1 MKPPGIVEKL
11 DDAINPIVVK
21 ELRQAVRSRFVV
33 AVILMF
39 LILQLAYLGIH
50 LTIAGL
56 NGWLDTIDYQAG
68 RDVFTGFQVVVL
80 ATCMLFLPAYA
91 GARLA
96 AERSDV
102 NTDLLF
108 ITTLQ
113 PRKIISGK
121 LASSVVLAVMIFSA
135 CAPFMAFTYFLR
147 GIDLLSI
154 FFVIAIDFLV
164 VLGSVHL
171 MVFLAVIPANRVLK
185 AFLGVIGFA
194 MLVFI
199 FAFTLSGTIMLVQ
212 FGLSP
217 MFEDQ
222 EFWSVA
228 ATMLLDFVGECGL
241 LYTWAVAL
249 ISAPSANRVLPMRL
263 FMLGFGI
270 ASGFAHAFIAYTT
283 RQEDSFQAW
292 LLFMGQLAGLA
303 LFIAVNERQSW
314 TPRVS
319 RTIPR
324 NVLLRIPAFFVYS
337 GAAGGVLFGGLLV
350 GIMALGTWLF
360 KIWYAAVTAGP
371 LSSTTDDFFN
381 CLAMVILYVY
391 CYGMTAVLIRSWL
404 LPGLSSVYT
413 WVVMIFLI
421 AFGSLIPFLIS
432 ALIFLGQWSYNQQ
445 FVWLLGNPGAVI
457 YEFSDRHIDE
467 AAFLVFAAAWAGLV
481 TVLSIPWFFR
491 QMRAFRPFEAI
502 SVLTPLPSSSDSSS
516 VTMPVT
522 KN

>member
-33 AVILMF
+33 AVILLF
-39 LILQLAYLGIH
+39 LILQLTFLGIY
-50 LTIAGL
+50 LTFAGL
-56 NGWLDTIDYQAG
+56 SGWLDSIDYQAG
-68 RDVFTGFQVVVL
+68 RDVFTWLQVILL

-96 AERSDV
+96 AERSEV

-147 GIDLLSI
+147 GIDLVSI

-164 VLGSVHL
+164 VIGSVHL

-185 AFLGVIGFA
+185 AFLGVVGFA
-194 MLVFI
+194 MLVLIFI
-199 FAFTLSGTIMLVQ
+199 FTLVGTISMVQ

-217 MFEDQ
+217 MFEDR
-222 EFWSVA
+222 EFWSIC
-228 ATMLLDFVGECGL
+228 ATVILDFVGECGL

-249 ISAPSANRVLPMRL
+249 ISAPSANRVLPMRI
-263 FMLGFGI
+263 FMLTFGI
-270 ASGFAHAFIAYTT
+270 VSGVAHAFIAYTT
-283 RQEDSFQAW
+283 REEEPFQAW
-292 LLFMGQLAGLA
+292 ILLMGEMAGLA

-324 NVLLRIPAFFVYS
+324 NVLLRIPAFFFYS
-337 GAAGGVLFGGLLV
+337 GAAGGVLFAGLLV

-360 KIWYAAVTAGP
+360 KIWYAAVGGTLTA
-371 LSSTTDDFFN
+371 TTDDFFN
-381 CLAMVILYVY
+381 CIAIVILYIY
-391 CYGMTAVLIRSWL
+391 CYGMTAILIRSWL
-404 LPGLSSVYT
+404 MPGLHSIYT
-413 WVVMIFLI
+413 WVVMIFLL
-421 AFGSLIPFLIS
+421 AFGSLLPLLVS
-432 ALIFLGQWSYNQQ
+432 GLLFLGRWNYNEH
-445 FVWLLGNPGAVI
+445 FVWALGNPGFAI
-457 YEFSDRHIDE
+457 YEFADRHIDE
-467 AAFLVFAAAWAGLV
+467 AAFLVFAGCWAGLV
-481 TVLSIPWFFR
+481 TVLNIPWFFR
-491 QMRAFRPFEAI
+491 QIRAFRPFEAV
-502 SVLTPLPSSSDSSS
+502 SVLTPLPTSSDSSS
-516 VTMPVT
+516 VTMPVS